1 METKTLMSHDIA
13 KTLENFPIEYA
24 EVKPLCEKI
33 LSYYPNADIEP
44 VKKAYLFSKKAH
56 EGQFRRSGEPYISHP
71 VGVSEILA
79 ELRLDLPTI
88 ITGLLHDTV
97 EDTVVTLKDVSD
109 EFGPVVADLVD
120 GVTKITQLSFKNT
133 HEKQSENVRKM
144 IVAMGKDVRVILVKL
159 ADRLHN
165 MRTLGSMKYE
175 KQMRIGQE
183 TLDIYAPLASRLG
196 ISSIKME
203 LEDLGFRYTQPDRY
217 YELVQKVSK
226 KKKERE
232 KYIEEVKKILEAEL
246 NGRFGHSFEIQ
257 GRPKHFYSIYKKM
270 TASNLDYEQVY
281 DLLAFRVIV
290 DSVQHCYEVLG
301 NIHTLWKPVPGRF
314 KDYIAIPKANNYQSL
329 HTTVMGPGGERI
341 EIQIRTNDMHLV
353 AEQGIAA
360 HWKYKNQG
368 KVDVKLEEQMEWLQE
383 LVNTHQQSSSSG
395 EFLENIKTDLFDTQ
409 IYVFTPKGEVKEF
422 REGATPIDFA
432 YEVHTDV
439 GNSCVAA
446 RINGKMVPLKT
457 KLKSGDTVEVMTSK
471 NKTPSKDWLKYC
483 VTSKAKS
490 RIRAFVQEEERKR
503 AREIGAD
510 LLEKEF
516 RKYGMSVSKKLTDNI
531 VLENDEIRKFGAN
544 DLEDL
549 YVRIGYGKVLPK
561 QVVRALEP
569 EAKTIDEKKTE
580 ESFISKAYK
589 SAVQRKKKARSI
601 ISVDGMDD
609 ILVRFAKCCGPIPG
623 DPIKGFISR
632 GRGISIHKADC
643 EKVFAIDHDREVDVE
658 WTVKSAPEGVE
669 RNVRIRVVAQD
680 VPGLLRLMSEAFAS
694 LGINI
699 HNAQIRTTK
708 DRKAVCL
715 FDVAVKDTTQL
726 NQAIQNLSKIK
737 GILGVTRVTQI

>member
-1 METKTLMSHDIA
+1 MSDEVA
-13 KTLENFPIEYA
+13 NPMADFPAECA
-24 EVKPLCEKI
+24 EVKSLCEKI
-33 LSYYPNADIEP
+33 LVYFPNADIES
-44 VKKAYLFSKKAH
+44 VKNAFLFSKKAH

-71 VGVSEILA
+71 IGVAEILA

-88 ITGLLHDTV
+88 MTGLLHDTV
-97 EDTVVTLKDVSD
+97 EDTDVTLEDITSQ
-109 EFGPVVADLVD
+109 FGEVVAELVD

-175 KQMRIGQE
+175 KQLRIGQE

-196 ISSIKME
+196 ISSIKTE
-203 LEDLGFRYTQPDRY
+203 LEDLSFRYTQPDRY

-232 KYIEEVKKILEAEL
+232 KYIEEVKKVLEAEL
-246 NGRFGHSFEIQ
+246 SQRLMNSFEIQ

-270 TASNLDYEQVY
+270 AASNLDYEQVY
-281 DLLAFRVIV
+281 DLLAFRIVV
-290 DSVQHCYEVLG
+290 DSVPHCYEALG
-301 NIHTLWKPVPGRF
+301 HIHTLWKPVPGRF

-329 HTTVMGPGGERI
+329 HTTVIGPGAERI
-341 EIQIRTNDMHLV
+341 EIQIRTKEMHLI

-360 HWKYKNQG
+360 HWKYKNSG
-368 KVDVKLEEQMEWLQE
+368 KVDIKLEEQMGWLQE
-383 LVNTHQQSSSSG
+383 LVSLHQQASSSG
-395 EFLENIKTDLFDTQ
+395 EFLENIKTDLFDSH
-409 IYVFTPKGEVKEF
+409 IYVFTPKGEVREF

-432 YEVHTDV
+432 YAVHTDV

-446 RINGKMVPLKT
+446 RINGKMVPLRT
-457 KLKSGDTVEVMTSK
+457 KMKSGDTIEVLTSK

-516 RKYGMSVSKKLTDNI
+516 RKYGMSVSKKLNDALI
-531 VLENDEIRKFGAN
+531 FENDELRKSGAN

-549 YVRIGYGKVLPK
+549 YVRVGYGKVLPK
-561 QVVRALEP
+561 HVVRALEP
-569 EAKTIDEKKTE
+569 EAKTIDEKKTS

-589 SAVQRKKKARSI
+589 SAVQRKKKSRSI

-609 ILVRFAKCCGPIPG
+609 ILVRFAKCCSPIPG

-632 GRGISIHKADC
+632 GRGITIHKADC
-643 EKVFAIDHDREVDVE
+643 EKVFAIDNDREVDVE
-658 WTVKSAPEGVE
+658 WTVKSAPEGVD
-669 RNVRIRVVAQD
+669 RIVRIRVVAQD
-680 VPGLLRLMSEAFAS
+680 VPGLLKLMSDAFAT

-699 HNAQIRTTK
+699 FNAQIRTTK
-708 DRKAVCL
+708 DRKAVCM
-715 FDVAVKDTTQL
+715 FDVAVKDTSQL
-726 NQAIQNLSKIK
+726 TKAIQNLSKIK
-737 GILGVTRVTQI
+737 GILGVTRMTQI